1 VLLDLALQDVG
12 DFGRLDVER
21 HRSTFSRELRAELRE
36 LGAQAA
42 VEDEVA
48 DAGDEAADQLRV
60 DADFEIDRATDAA
73 RERLANAVELRGAER
88 RRRQELAADAAGGL
102 LGEPRELVAD
112 RREVARPALIDQE
125 RTEVREE
132 RREPERAGE
141 LRQRAAALARRM
153 DRMDEDV

>member
-1 VLLDLALQDVG
+1 EVEDHAAHAARELDELAGHRLIEAVDARDAVADREHGARLGDVDLAPVLLDLALQDVG

-73 RERLANAVELRGAER
+73 RERLANAVELRGVER

-102 LGEPRELVAD
+102 LGEPREL
-112 RREVARPALIDQE
+112 
-125 RTEVREE
+125 
-132 RREPERAGE
+132 
-141 LRQRAAALARRM
+141 
-153 DRMDEDV
+153 